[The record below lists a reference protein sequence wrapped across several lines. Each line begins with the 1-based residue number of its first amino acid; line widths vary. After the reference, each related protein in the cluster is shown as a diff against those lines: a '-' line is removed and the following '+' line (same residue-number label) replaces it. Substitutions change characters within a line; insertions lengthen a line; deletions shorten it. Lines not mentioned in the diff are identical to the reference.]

1 MAFRDRALLWYMI
14 YQTMKP
20 TGHTRTLVEVSQAL
34 LKEFQNP
41 KSQSQCINKLKEINN
56 IVNESVWDYDQRF
69 KILKDRLT
77 FQILDEQHKEWFIA
91 GMLPHIHSPLTQQN
105 IMSQSEALEISLKL
119 EASSVG

>member
-69 KILKDRLT
+69 KILKD
-77 FQILDEQHKEWFIA
+77 
-91 GMLPHIHSPLTQQN
+91 
-105 IMSQSEALEISLKL
+105 
-119 EASSVG
+119 